1 MTNEFAWA
9 IGIFEG
15 EGTIRKPGRRLG
27 IRVTMTDYDII
38 ERLQK
43 VLGGHIN
50 GPYTNGTKPD
60 HKDVWYWAIDNRRDV
75 RACLSKMLPYLGHRR
90 AHAALNLLDHIEL
103 TD

>member
-1 MTNEFAWA
+1 M
-9 IGIFEG
+9 
-15 EGTIRKPGRRLG
+15 
-27 IRVTMTDYDII
+27 
-38 ERLQK
+38 
-43 VLGGHIN
+43 